1 MNNILELIVAILGSG
16 TVATIITHVM
26 NKRKYSAEV
35 DELRQQIDAARTDD
49 RIKIDE
55 HIQSQFMEIAE
66 SYKLEIAERKKEMD
80 ELRKQNVEL
89 LNQVN
94 EFNKQINELNTQID
108 QFMSWFAYDMM
119 GYLSWIEKELL
130 KSNPGVQLPS
140 YRKPPKFVQEYLE
153 ANNIGHCDEK

>member
-1 MNNILELIVAILGSG
+1 MDNILELIIAILGSG

-89 LNQVN
+89 LQQVN
-94 EFNKQINELNTQID
+94 EFSKQINDLNTQID

-119 GYLSWIEKELL
+119 GYQTWIEKELL

-153 ANNIGHCDEK
+153 ANDIKHCDEK

>member
-1 MNNILELIVAILGSG
+1 MDNILELIIAILGSG
-16 TVATIITHVM
+16 TVATIITHIM

-89 LNQVN
+89 LQQVN
-94 EFNKQINELNTQID
+94 EFSKQINDLNTQID

-153 ANNIGHCDEK
+153 ANNIKHCDEK

>member
-1 MNNILELIVAILGSG
+1 MNNILELIIAILGSG
-16 TVATIITHVM
+16 TVASIVTHLM

-66 SYKLEIAERKKEMD
+66 SYKLEISERKKEMD

-94 EFNKQINELNTQID
+94 EFHKQINELNTQLD
-108 QFMSWFAYDMM
+108 QFMSWFAYDVM
-119 GYLSWIEKELL
+119 GYQSWIEKELL
-130 KSNPGVQLPS
+130 KSNPNVQLPS
-140 YRKPPKFVQEYLE
+140 YRKPPKFVQEYLD

>member
-1 MNNILELIVAILGSG
+1 MDNILELIIAILGSG
-16 TVATIITHVM
+16 TVATIVTHVM

-66 SYKLEIAERKKEMD
+66 SYKREIEERKKEMD
-80 ELRKQNVEL
+80 ELRKQNVQL
-89 LNQVN
+89 MQQVD
-94 EFNKQINELNTQID
+94 EFHKQINELNTQID

-119 GYLSWIEKELL
+119 GYQTWIEKELL

-153 ANNIGHCDEK
+153 ANNIDCCDEK